1 MRDFGDLEAHIREA
15 LDVVAQRLI
24 LVIRYALEV
33 IFIARLVT
41 HGDEVVNEGLLELCL
56 AIELVL

>member
-1 MRDFGDLEAHIREA
+1 

-33 IFIARLVT
+33 VFIARLVT